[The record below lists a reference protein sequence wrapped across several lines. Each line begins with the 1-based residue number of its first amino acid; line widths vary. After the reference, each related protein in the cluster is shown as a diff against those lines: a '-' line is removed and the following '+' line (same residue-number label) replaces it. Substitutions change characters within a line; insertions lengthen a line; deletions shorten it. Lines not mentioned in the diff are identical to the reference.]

1 MRPISTS
8 IITVITCYVIHKVIV
23 DGLLRPKSISAFIT
37 TWVMGEMLADLIP
50 LSTSSITI
58 NDCSRIDRERLYGL
72 LRHIYAISNVNTL
85 ITNVINSMIL
95 MLISFEIQIHIFCHL
110 QTFQTHIIRNITLIK
125 IVGGLIDGLL
135 RPISKTSITTY
146 TKNFIVVPVE
156 IKYKIDIFLMF

>member
-8 IITVITCYVIHKVIV
+8 LITVITCYVIHKVIV

-37 TWVMGEMLADLIP
+37 TWVLGEMLADLIP

-95 MLISFEIQIHIFCHL
+95 MLISFEI
-110 QTFQTHIIRNITLIK
+110 
-125 IVGGLIDGLL
+125 
-135 RPISKTSITTY
+135 
-146 TKNFIVVPVE
+146 
-156 IKYKIDIFLMF
+156 